1 MAENKTYLLDTNVL
15 IQDPEAIFKFYDN
28 EVVIPD
34 IVIEEL
40 DKLKK
45 KSGDIGYN
53 ARKSI
58 RNIEALRKKG
68 DILKGIPMEHGGSFR
83 IEIDCKMVGL
93 PEG

>member
-1 MAENKTYLLDTNVL
+1 MAENKTYLQDTNVL

-45 KSGDIGYN
+45 KSGDIG
-53 ARKSI
+53 
-58 RNIEALRKKG
+58 
-68 DILKGIPMEHGGSFR
+68 
-83 IEIDCKMVGL
+83 
-93 PEG
+93 

>member
-58 RNIEALRKKG
+58 RNIEAPQKRRY
-68 DILKGIPMEHGGSFR
+68 LKRNPNGTWWIFSH
-83 IEIDCKMVGL
+83 
-93 PEG
+93 

>member
-45 KSGDIGYN
+45 KVAISVTMREN
-53 ARKSI
+53 LS
-58 RNIEALRKKG
+58 
-68 DILKGIPMEHGGSFR
+68 
-83 IEIDCKMVGL
+83 EI
-93 PEG
+93 